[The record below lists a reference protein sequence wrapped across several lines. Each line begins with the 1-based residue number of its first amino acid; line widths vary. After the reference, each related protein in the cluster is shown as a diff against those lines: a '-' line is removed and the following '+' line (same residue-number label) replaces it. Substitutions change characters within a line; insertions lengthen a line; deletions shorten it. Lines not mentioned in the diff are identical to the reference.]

1 MTSIP
6 RTSIVSTA
14 VPPSSDIGPTAAIRS
29 PSMYEPVRVDC
40 ALAIDSDD
48 IAVRQSLELIG
59 TLLESLAVG
68 VYPARGPFWS

>member
-1 MTSIP
+1 
-6 RTSIVSTA
+6 
-14 VPPSSDIGPTAAIRS
+14 
-29 PSMYEPVRVDC
+29 MYEPVRVDC